1 MNDDDSMYFDDSD
14 RDVRCSECAGF
25 ATNEPHYGADC
36 TCQYG
41 SCSGCGLPYATAEQQ
56 RLAECSLC
64 DAEAERDTPPQKP
77 APSRSPDEVL
87 AERMKAKTVEV
98 PAITDFWS
106 VALGRMGAR
115 S

>member
-14 RDVRCSECAGF
+14 RDVRCSSCAGF

-36 TCQYG
+36 TCQFG

-64 DAEAERDTPPQKP
+64 DAEAERDTPP
-77 APSRSPDEVL
+77 PSLSPSPEQVQ
-87 AERMKAKTVEV
+87 AERMRAKTVEV
-98 PAITDFWS
+98 RIVGTWDEEC
-106 VALGRMGAR
+106 LRRMGAR